1 MTITDYISRAARQLE
16 VAGLEDPR
24 REARMLLFEGAG
36 LTLAEQYTHSGQE
49 LSDGLEE
56 RLLAALERRSAREP
70 LSSIFAS
77 AFFCGHRFALNADC
91 LAPRPETELL
101 VETALELLKS
111 RLPLQPRPESGPES
125 KPESNS
131 ASRPALS
138 SASRQECSASSTE
151 KISASRPA
159 SSSEK
164 ISGSRPASNSELSSA
179 SSSEAKL
186 RLELAEL
193 CCGSAAPGLS
203 LLWELEQR
211 QKGVASLF
219 LGDLSGGAIYA
230 AMKNAAALGLEKSC
244 RFALCDLFP
253 PEKEETL
260 FDLILVNPPY
270 IPRAEIS
277 DLMPEVRDYEPH
289 LALDGGE
296 DGLDFY
302 RRLAASAALY
312 LKENGWLL
320 MEHGAAQEAAIREIF
335 ADWPQGR
342 GSAVISRRDAAGHD
356 RVLAFQV
363 SGRKDNGLG

>member
-16 VAGLEDPR
+16 GAGLEDPR
-24 REARMLLFEGAG
+24 REARMLLLEGAG
-36 LTLAEQYTHSGQE
+36 LTLAEQYAHPGRD
-49 LSDGLEE
+49 LSPDLEE
-56 RLLAALERRSAREP
+56 RLLAALERRSSREP

-101 VETALELLKS
+101 VEIALELLKS
-111 RLPLQPRPESGPES
+111 RLPLQSRSESGSES
-125 KPESNS
+125 KAESNS

-138 SASRQECSASSTE
+138 SASRQEWSASSSE

-159 SSSEK
+159 SSSAAE
-164 ISGSRPASNSELSSA
+164 P
-179 SSSEAKL
+179 

-203 LLWELEQR
+203 LLWELEQL
-211 QKGVASLF
+211 QKGSASLF

-230 AMKNAAALGLEKSC
+230 AMKNAAALGLDKSC

-277 DLMPEVRDYEPH
+277 GLMPEVRDYEPH

-302 RRLAASAALY
+302 RRLAASAAAC
-312 LKENGWLL
+312 LKEGGWLL
-320 MEHGAAQEAAIREIF
+320 MEHGAAQEADIREIF

-342 GSAVISRRDAAGHD
+342 GSAVISRCDAAGHD

-363 SGRKDNGLG
+363 SGRKDNALS

>member
-16 VAGLEDPR
+16 GAGLEDPR
-24 REARMLLFEGAG
+24 REARMLLLEGAG
-36 LTLAEQYTHSGQE
+36 LALAEQYAHPGRE
-49 LSDGLEE
+49 LSPDLEE
-56 RLLAALERRSAREP
+56 RLLAALERRSSREP

-111 RLPLQPRPESGPES
+111 RLPLQPRSESGLES
-125 KPESNS
+125 KAESS
-131 ASRPALS
+131 
-138 SASRQECSASSTE
+138 
-151 KISASRPA
+151 SASRPA
-159 SSSEK
+159 SSSAAE
-164 ISGSRPASNSELSSA
+164 P
-179 SSSEAKL
+179 

-203 LLWELEQR
+203 LLWELEQL
-211 QKGVASLF
+211 QKGSASLF

-230 AMKNAAALGLEKSC
+230 AMKNAAALGLDKSC

-270 IPRAEIS
+270 IPRAEIFG
-277 DLMPEVRDYEPH
+277 LMPEVRDYEPH

-302 RRLAASAALY
+302 RRLAASAAAC
-312 LKENGWLL
+312 LKEGGWLL
-320 MEHGAAQEAAIREIF
+320 MEHGAAQEADIREIF

-342 GSAVISRRDAAGHD
+342 GSAVISRCDAAGHD

-363 SGRKDNGLG
+363 SGRKDNALS

>member
-1 MTITDYISRAARQLE
+1 MIAGKGKQGEMTITDYISRAARQLE
-16 VAGLEDPR
+16 GAGLEDPR

-36 LTLAEQYTHSGQE
+36 LTLAEQYAHPGQE

-56 RLLAALERRSAREP
+56 QLLAALERRSAREP

-77 AFFCGHRFALNADC
+77 AFFCGHRFVLNADC

-111 RLPLQPRPESGPES
+111 RLPLQPRSKSGPES
-125 KPESNS
+125 KAESSS
-131 ASRPALS
+131 ASRP
-138 SASRQECSASSTE
+138 E
-151 KISASRPA
+151 

-164 ISGSRPASNSELSSA
+164 NSASSSELSSA
-179 SSSEAKL
+179 SSSEAKP

-277 DLMPEVRDYEPH
+277 YLMPEVRDYEPH

-302 RRLAASAALY
+302 RRLAASAAAC
-312 LKENGWLL
+312 LKEDGWLL

-342 GSAVISRRDAAGHD
+342 GSAVISRCDTAGHD

-363 SGRKDNGLG
+363 PGRKDNGLS

>member
-16 VAGLEDPR
+16 GAGLEDPR
-24 REARMLLFEGAG
+24 REARMLLLEGAG
-36 LTLAEQYTHSGQE
+36 LTLAEQYAHPE
-49 LSDGLEE
+49 EKLSPDLEE
-56 RLLAALERRSAREP
+56 RLLAALERRSSREP

-77 AFFCGHRFALNADC
+77 AIFCGHRFALNADC

-111 RLPLQPRPESGPES
+111 RLPLQPRSESGSESKAESKAESISASQPES
-125 KPESNS
+125 
-131 ASRPALS
+131 S
-138 SASRQECSASSTE
+138 SE
-151 KISASRPA
+151 KISASRPE
-159 SSSEK
+159 SSSELC
-164 ISGSRPASNSELSSA
+164 STSSSA
-179 SSSEAKL
+179 SSVEAKP

-211 QKGVASLF
+211 QKGSASLF
-219 LGDLSGGAIYA
+219 LGDLSGGAIYV
-230 AMKNAAALGLEKSC
+230 AMKNAAALGLDKSC

-277 DLMPEVRDYEPH
+277 GLMPEVRDYEPH

-302 RRLAASAALY
+302 RRLAASAAAC
-312 LKENGWLL
+312 LKEGGWLL
-320 MEHGAAQEAAIREIF
+320 MEHGAAQEADIREIF
-335 ADWPQGR
+335 ADWVQSR
-342 GSAVISRRDAAGHD
+342 GSAVISRCDAAGHD

-363 SGRKDNGLG
+363 SGRKDNALS

>member
-1 MTITDYISRAARQLE
+1 MTITDYISWAARQLE
-16 VAGLEDPR
+16 GAGLEDPR
-24 REARMLLFEGAG
+24 REARMLLLEGAG
-36 LTLAEQYTHSGQE
+36 LALAEQYAHPGRE
-49 LSDGLEE
+49 LSPDLEE
-56 RLLAALERRSAREP
+56 RLLAALERRSSREP

-111 RLPLQPRPESGPES
+111 RLPLQSRSESGS
-125 KPESNS
+125 KSKAESNS

-138 SASRQECSASSTE
+138 SASRQECSASSSE

-159 SSSEK
+159 SSSAAE
-164 ISGSRPASNSELSSA
+164 P
-179 SSSEAKL
+179 

-203 LLWELEQR
+203 LLWELEQL
-211 QKGVASLF
+211 QKGSASLF

-230 AMKNAAALGLEKSC
+230 AMKNAAALGLDKSC

-277 DLMPEVRDYEPH
+277 GLMPEVRDYEPH

-302 RRLAASAALY
+302 RRLAASAAAC
-312 LKENGWLL
+312 LKEGGWLL
-320 MEHGAAQEAAIREIF
+320 MEHGAAQEADIREIF
-335 ADWPQGR
+335 ADWPQSR
-342 GSAVISRRDAAGHD
+342 GSAVISRCDAAGHD

-363 SGRKDNGLG
+363 SGRKDNALS

>member
-1 MTITDYISRAARQLE
+1 MTITDYISRAALQLE
-16 VAGLEDPR
+16 SAGLEDPR
-24 REARMLLFEGAG
+24 REARMLLLEGAG
-36 LTLAEQYTHSGQE
+36 LTLAEQYAHPGQE

-56 RLLAALERRSAREP
+56 QLLAALERRSAREP

-77 AFFCGHRFALNADC
+77 AFFCGHRFVLNADC

-111 RLPLQPRPESGPES
+111 RLPLQPRSKSGPES
-125 KPESNS
+125 KAESSS
-131 ASRPALS
+131 ASRPAL
-138 SASRQECSASSTE
+138 
-151 KISASRPA
+151 
-159 SSSEK
+159 SSEK
-164 ISGSRPASNSELSSA
+164 ISGSRPESSSELSSA
-179 SSSEAKL
+179 SSSVSKL

-277 DLMPEVRDYEPH
+277 YLMPEVRDYEPH

-296 DGLDFY
+296 EGLDFY

-312 LKENGWLL
+312 LKEDGWLL
-320 MEHGAAQEAAIREIF
+320 MEHGAAQEDAIREIF

-363 SGRKDNGLG
+363 SGRKDNGLS

>member
-1 MTITDYISRAARQLE
+1 MTITDYISRASRQLE
-16 VAGLEDPR
+16 GAGLEDPR

-36 LTLAEQYTHSGQE
+36 LTLAEQYAHPGQE

-56 RLLAALERRSAREP
+56 QLLAALERRSAREP

-77 AFFCGHRFALNADC
+77 AFFCGHRFVLNADC

-111 RLPLQPRPESGPES
+111 RLPLQPRSKSGPES
-125 KPESNS
+125 KAESS
-131 ASRPALS
+131 
-138 SASRQECSASSTE
+138 
-151 KISASRPA
+151 SASRPA

-164 ISGSRPASNSELSSA
+164 NSASSSELSSA
-179 SSSEAKL
+179 SSSEAKP

-277 DLMPEVRDYEPH
+277 YLMPEVRDYEPH

-296 DGLDFY
+296 EGLDFY

-312 LKENGWLL
+312 LKEDGWLL
-320 MEHGAAQEAAIREIF
+320 MEHGAAQEDAIREIF

-363 SGRKDNGLG
+363 PGRKDNGLG

>member
-16 VAGLEDPR
+16 GAGLEDPR
-24 REARMLLFEGAG
+24 REARMLLLEGAG
-36 LTLAEQYTHSGQE
+36 LTLAEQYAHPGRE
-49 LSDGLEE
+49 LSPDLEE
-56 RLLAALERRSAREP
+56 RLLAALERRSSREP

-101 VETALELLKS
+101 VEIALELLKS
-111 RLPLQPRPESGPES
+111 RLPLQSRSESGSES
-125 KPESNS
+125 KAESNS

-138 SASRQECSASSTE
+138 SASRQECSASSSE

-159 SSSEK
+159 SSSAAE
-164 ISGSRPASNSELSSA
+164 P
-179 SSSEAKL
+179 

-203 LLWELEQR
+203 LLWELEQL
-211 QKGVASLF
+211 QKGSASLF

-230 AMKNAAALGLEKSC
+230 AMKNAAALGLDKSC

-277 DLMPEVRDYEPH
+277 GLMPEVRDYEPH

-302 RRLAASAALY
+302 RRLAASAAAC
-312 LKENGWLL
+312 LKEGGWLL
-320 MEHGAAQEAAIREIF
+320 MEHGAAQEADIREIF
-335 ADWPQGR
+335 ADWPQSR
-342 GSAVISRRDAAGHD
+342 GSAVISRCDAAGHD

-363 SGRKDNGLG
+363 SGRKDNALS

>member
-16 VAGLEDPR
+16 GAGLEDPR
-24 REARMLLFEGAG
+24 REARMLLLEGAG
-36 LTLAEQYTHSGQE
+36 LTLAEQYAHPGRE
-49 LSDGLEE
+49 LSPDLEE
-56 RLLAALERRSAREP
+56 RLLAALERRSSREP
-70 LSSIFAS
+70 LSSIFTS

-111 RLPLQPRPESGPES
+111 RLPLQSRSKSGSES
-125 KPESNS
+125 KAESSS

-138 SASRQECSASSTE
+138 SASRQECSASSSE

-159 SSSEK
+159 
-164 ISGSRPASNSELSSA
+164 LSSDL
-179 SSSEAKL
+179 SSDACLAAEP

-277 DLMPEVRDYEPH
+277 YLMPEVRDYEPH

-312 LKENGWLL
+312 LKEDGWLL

-342 GSAVISRRDAAGHD
+342 GSAVISRCDTAGHD

-363 SGRKDNGLG
+363 PGRKDNGLS

>member
-1 MTITDYISRAARQLE
+1 MTIADYISRAARQLE
-16 VAGLEDPR
+16 GAGLEDPR

-36 LTLAEQYTHSGQE
+36 LTLAEQYAHPGQE

-56 RLLAALERRSAREP
+56 QLLAALERRSAREP

-77 AFFCGHRFALNADC
+77 AFFCGHRFVLNADC

-111 RLPLQPRPESGPES
+111 RLPLQPRSKSGPES
-125 KPESNS
+125 KAESSS
-131 ASRPALS
+131 ASRP
-138 SASRQECSASSTE
+138 E
-151 KISASRPA
+151 

-164 ISGSRPASNSELSSA
+164 NSA
-179 SSSEAKL
+179 SSSELSSTSSSEAKP

-277 DLMPEVRDYEPH
+277 YLMPEVRDYEPH

-296 DGLDFY
+296 EGLDFY

-312 LKENGWLL
+312 LKEDGWLL
-320 MEHGAAQEAAIREIF
+320 MEHGAAQEDAIREIF

-363 SGRKDNGLG
+363 PGRKDNGLG

>member
-16 VAGLEDPR
+16 GAGLEDPR
-24 REARMLLFEGAG
+24 REARLLLLEGAG
-36 LTLAEQYTHSGQE
+36 LTLAEQYAHPGQE

-56 RLLAALERRSAREP
+56 QLLAALERRSAREP

-77 AFFCGHRFALNADC
+77 AFFCGHRFVLNADC

-111 RLPLQPRPESGPES
+111 RLPLQPRSKSGPES
-125 KPESNS
+125 KAESSS
-131 ASRPALS
+131 ASRP
-138 SASRQECSASSTE
+138 E
-151 KISASRPA
+151 

-164 ISGSRPASNSELSSA
+164 NSASSSELSSA
-179 SSSEAKL
+179 SSSEAKP

-277 DLMPEVRDYEPH
+277 YLMPEVRDYEPH

-296 DGLDFY
+296 EGLDFY

-312 LKENGWLL
+312 LKEDGWLL
-320 MEHGAAQEAAIREIF
+320 MEHGAAQEDAIREIF

-363 SGRKDNGLG
+363 PGRKDNGLG

>member
-16 VAGLEDPR
+16 GAGLEDPR
-24 REARMLLFEGAG
+24 REARMLLLEGAG
-36 LTLAEQYTHSGQE
+36 LTLAEQYAHPGRE
-49 LSDGLEE
+49 LSPDLEE
-56 RLLAALERRSAREP
+56 RLLAALERRSSREP

-111 RLPLQPRPESGPES
+111 RLPLKPRSESGLES
-125 KPESNS
+125 KAESS
-131 ASRPALS
+131 
-138 SASRQECSASSTE
+138 
-151 KISASRPA
+151 SASRPA
-159 SSSEK
+159 SSSAAE
-164 ISGSRPASNSELSSA
+164 P
-179 SSSEAKL
+179 

-203 LLWELEQR
+203 LLWELEQL
-211 QKGVASLF
+211 QKGSASLF

-230 AMKNAAALGLEKSC
+230 AMKNAAALGLDKSC

-270 IPRAEIS
+270 IPRAEIFG
-277 DLMPEVRDYEPH
+277 LMPEVRDYEPH

-302 RRLAASAALY
+302 RRLAASAAAC
-312 LKENGWLL
+312 LKEGGWLL
-320 MEHGAAQEAAIREIF
+320 MEHGAAQEADIREIF
-335 ADWPQGR
+335 ADWPQSR
-342 GSAVISRRDAAGHD
+342 GSAVISRCDAAGHD

-363 SGRKDNGLG
+363 SGRKDNALS

>member
-1 MTITDYISRAARQLE
+1 MTIADYISRAALQLE
-16 VAGLEDPR
+16 GAGLEDPR

-36 LTLAEQYTHSGQE
+36 LTLAEQYAHPGQE

-56 RLLAALERRSAREP
+56 QLLAALERRSAREP

-77 AFFCGHRFALNADC
+77 AFFCGHRFVLNADC

-111 RLPLQPRPESGPES
+111 RLPLQPRSKSGPES
-125 KPESNS
+125 KAESS
-131 ASRPALS
+131 
-138 SASRQECSASSTE
+138 
-151 KISASRPA
+151 SASRPA

-164 ISGSRPASNSELSSA
+164 NSTSRQESSST
-179 SSSEAKL
+179 SSSEAKP

-277 DLMPEVRDYEPH
+277 YLMPEVRDYEPH

-296 DGLDFY
+296 EGLDFY

-312 LKENGWLL
+312 LKEDGWLL

-363 SGRKDNGLG
+363 PGRKDNGLG

>member
-16 VAGLEDPR
+16 GAGLEDPR
-24 REARMLLFEGAG
+24 REARLLLLEGAG
-36 LTLAEQYTHSGQE
+36 LALAEQYAHPGRE
-49 LSDGLEE
+49 LSPDLEE
-56 RLLAALERRSAREP
+56 RLLAALERRSSREP

-111 RLPLQPRPESGPES
+111 RLPLQPRSESGLES
-125 KPESNS
+125 KAESNS

-138 SASRQECSASSTE
+138 SASRQECSASSSE

-159 SSSEK
+159 SSSAAE
-164 ISGSRPASNSELSSA
+164 P
-179 SSSEAKL
+179 

-203 LLWELEQR
+203 LLWELEQL
-211 QKGVASLF
+211 QKGSASLF

-230 AMKNAAALGLEKSC
+230 AMKNAAALGLDKSC

-270 IPRAEIS
+270 IPRSEIS
-277 DLMPEVRDYEPH
+277 GLMPEVRDYEPH

-302 RRLAASAALY
+302 RRLAASAAAC
-312 LKENGWLL
+312 LKEGGWLL
-320 MEHGAAQEAAIREIF
+320 MEHGAAQEADIREIF
-335 ADWPQGR
+335 ADWPQSS
-342 GSAVISRRDAAGHD
+342 GSAVISRCDAAGHD

-363 SGRKDNGLG
+363 SGRKDNALS

>member
-1 MTITDYISRAARQLE
+1 MTITDYISRASRQLE
-16 VAGLEDPR
+16 GAGLEDPR

-36 LTLAEQYTHSGQE
+36 LTLAEQYAHPGQE

-56 RLLAALERRSAREP
+56 QLLAALERRSAREP

-77 AFFCGHRFALNADC
+77 AFLCGHRFVLNADC

-111 RLPLQPRPESGPES
+111 RLPLQPRSKSGPES
-125 KPESNS
+125 KAESS
-131 ASRPALS
+131 
-138 SASRQECSASSTE
+138 
-151 KISASRPA
+151 SASRPA

-164 ISGSRPASNSELSSA
+164 NSASSSELSSA
-179 SSSEAKL
+179 SSSEAKP

-277 DLMPEVRDYEPH
+277 YLMPEVRDYEPH

-296 DGLDFY
+296 EGLDFY

-312 LKENGWLL
+312 LKEDGWLL
-320 MEHGAAQEAAIREIF
+320 MEHGAAQEDAIREIF

-363 SGRKDNGLG
+363 PGRKDNGLG

>member
-16 VAGLEDPR
+16 GAGLEDPR
-24 REARMLLFEGAG
+24 REARMLLLEGAG
-36 LTLAEQYTHSGQE
+36 LTLAEQYAHPGRE
-49 LSDGLEE
+49 LSPDMEE
-56 RLLAALERRSAREP
+56 RLLAALERRSSREP

-101 VETALELLKS
+101 VEIALELLKS
-111 RLPLQPRPESGPES
+111 RLPLQSRSESGSES
-125 KPESNS
+125 KAESNS

-138 SASRQECSASSTE
+138 SASRQEWSASSSE

-159 SSSEK
+159 SSSAAE
-164 ISGSRPASNSELSSA
+164 P
-179 SSSEAKL
+179 

-203 LLWELEQR
+203 LLWELEQL
-211 QKGVASLF
+211 QKGSASLF

-230 AMKNAAALGLEKSC
+230 AMKNAAALGLDKSC

-277 DLMPEVRDYEPH
+277 GLMPEVRDYEPH

-302 RRLAASAALY
+302 RRLAASAAAC
-312 LKENGWLL
+312 LKEGGWLL
-320 MEHGAAQEAAIREIF
+320 MEHGAAQEADIREIF

-342 GSAVISRRDAAGHD
+342 GSAVISRCDAAGHD

-363 SGRKDNGLG
+363 SGRKDNALS

>member
-16 VAGLEDPR
+16 GAGLEDPR
-24 REARMLLFEGAG
+24 REARMLLLEGAG
-36 LTLAEQYTHSGQE
+36 LTLAEQYAHPGQE
-49 LSDGLEE
+49 LADDLEE

-111 RLPLQPRPESGPES
+111 RLPLQPRSESGLES
-125 KPESNS
+125 KAESSS

-138 SASRQECSASSTE
+138 SASRQECSASSSE

-159 SSSEK
+159 SSSAAE
-164 ISGSRPASNSELSSA
+164 P
-179 SSSEAKL
+179 

-203 LLWELEQR
+203 LLWELEQL
-211 QKGVASLF
+211 QKGSASLF

-230 AMKNAAALGLEKSC
+230 AMKNAAALGLDKSC

-270 IPRAEIS
+270 IPRAEIFG
-277 DLMPEVRDYEPH
+277 LMPEVRDYEPH

-302 RRLAASAALY
+302 RRLAASAAAC
-312 LKENGWLL
+312 LKEGGWLL
-320 MEHGAAQEAAIREIF
+320 MEHGAAQEADIREIF
-335 ADWPQGR
+335 ADWPQSR
-342 GSAVISRRDAAGHD
+342 GSAAISRCDAAGHD

-363 SGRKDNGLG
+363 SGRKDNALS

>member
-16 VAGLEDPR
+16 GAGLEDPR

-36 LTLAEQYTHSGQE
+36 LTLAEQYAHPGQE

-56 RLLAALERRSAREP
+56 QLLAALERRSAREP

-77 AFFCGHRFALNADC
+77 AFFCGHRFVLNADC

-111 RLPLQPRPESGPES
+111 RLPLQPRSKSGPES
-125 KPESNS
+125 KAESSS
-131 ASRPALS
+131 ASRPES
-138 SASRQECSASSTE
+138 SSE
-151 KISASRPA
+151 KNSA
-159 SSSEK
+159 SSSE
-164 ISGSRPASNSELSSA
+164 LSST

-277 DLMPEVRDYEPH
+277 YLMPEVRDYEPH

-296 DGLDFY
+296 EGLDFY

-312 LKENGWLL
+312 LKEDGWLL

-363 SGRKDNGLG
+363 SGRKDNGLS

>member
-16 VAGLEDPR
+16 GAGLEDPR
-24 REARMLLFEGAG
+24 REARMLLLEGAG
-36 LTLAEQYTHSGQE
+36 LTLAEQYAHPGRE
-49 LSDGLEE
+49 LSPDLEE
-56 RLLAALERRSAREP
+56 RLLAALERRSSREP

-111 RLPLQPRPESGPES
+111 RLTLQSRSESGSES
-125 KPESNS
+125 KAESNS
-131 ASRPALS
+131 ASRPASS
-138 SASRQECSASSTE
+138 SAAE
-151 KISASRPA
+151 P
-159 SSSEK
+159 
-164 ISGSRPASNSELSSA
+164 
-179 SSSEAKL
+179 

-203 LLWELEQR
+203 LLWELEQL
-211 QKGVASLF
+211 QKGSASLF

-230 AMKNAAALGLEKSC
+230 AMKNAAALGLDKSC

-277 DLMPEVRDYEPH
+277 GLMPEVRDYEPH

-302 RRLAASAALY
+302 RRLAASAAAC
-312 LKENGWLL
+312 LKEGGWLL
-320 MEHGAAQEAAIREIF
+320 MEHGAAQEADIREIF
-335 ADWPQGR
+335 ADWPQSR
-342 GSAVISRRDAAGHD
+342 GSAVISRCDAAGHD
-356 RVLAFQV
+356 RVLAFQI
-363 SGRKDNGLG
+363 SGRKDNALS

>member
-16 VAGLEDPR
+16 GAGLEDPR
-24 REARMLLFEGAG
+24 REARMLLLEGAG
-36 LTLAEQYTHSGQE
+36 LALAEQYAHPGRE
-49 LSDGLEE
+49 LSPDLEE
-56 RLLAALERRSAREP
+56 RLLAALERRSSREP

-111 RLPLQPRPESGPES
+111 RLPLQSRSESGSKSKAES
-125 KPESNS
+125 S
-131 ASRPALS
+131 
-138 SASRQECSASSTE
+138 
-151 KISASRPA
+151 SASRPA
-159 SSSEK
+159 SSSAAE
-164 ISGSRPASNSELSSA
+164 P
-179 SSSEAKL
+179 

-203 LLWELEQR
+203 LLWELEQL
-211 QKGVASLF
+211 QKGSASLF

-230 AMKNAAALGLEKSC
+230 AMKNAAALGLDKSC

-270 IPRAEIS
+270 IPRAEIFG
-277 DLMPEVRDYEPH
+277 LMPEVRDYEPH
-289 LALDGGE
+289 LALGGGE
-296 DGLDFY
+296 DGLNFY
-302 RRLAASAALY
+302 RRLAASAAAC
-312 LKENGWLL
+312 LKEGGWLL
-320 MEHGAAQEAAIREIF
+320 MEHGAAQEADIREIF
-335 ADWPQGR
+335 ADWPQSR
-342 GSAVISRRDAAGHD
+342 GSAVISRCDAAGHD

-363 SGRKDNGLG
+363 SGRKDNALS

>member
-16 VAGLEDPR
+16 GAGLEDPR
-24 REARMLLFEGAG
+24 REARMLLLEGAG
-36 LTLAEQYTHSGQE
+36 LALAEQYAHPGRE
-49 LSDGLEE
+49 LSPDLEE
-56 RLLAALERRSAREP
+56 RLLAALERRSSREP

-111 RLPLQPRPESGPES
+111 RLPLQSRSESGSES
-125 KPESNS
+125 KAESNS
-131 ASRPALS
+131 ASRPASS
-138 SASRQECSASSTE
+138 SAAE
-151 KISASRPA
+151 P
-159 SSSEK
+159 
-164 ISGSRPASNSELSSA
+164 
-179 SSSEAKL
+179 

-203 LLWELEQR
+203 LLWELEQL
-211 QKGVASLF
+211 QKGSASLF

-230 AMKNAAALGLEKSC
+230 AMKNAAALGLDKSC

-270 IPRAEIS
+270 IPRAEIFG
-277 DLMPEVRDYEPH
+277 LMPEVRDYEPH

-302 RRLAASAALY
+302 RRLAASAAAC
-312 LKENGWLL
+312 LKEGGWLL
-320 MEHGAAQEAAIREIF
+320 MEHGAAQEADIREIF
-335 ADWPQGR
+335 ADWPQSR
-342 GSAVISRRDAAGHD
+342 GSAVISRCDAAGHD

-363 SGRKDNGLG
+363 SGRKDNALS

>member
-16 VAGLEDPR
+16 GAGLEDPR
-24 REARMLLFEGAG
+24 REARMLLLEGAG
-36 LTLAEQYTHSGQE
+36 LTLAEQYAHPGCE
-49 LSDGLEE
+49 LSPDLEE
-56 RLLAALERRSAREP
+56 RLLAALERRSSREP

-111 RLPLQPRPESGPES
+111 RLPLQPRSESGLES
-125 KPESNS
+125 KAESS
-131 ASRPALS
+131 
-138 SASRQECSASSTE
+138 
-151 KISASRPA
+151 SASRPA
-159 SSSEK
+159 SSSAAE
-164 ISGSRPASNSELSSA
+164 P
-179 SSSEAKL
+179 

-203 LLWELEQR
+203 LLWELEQL
-211 QKGVASLF
+211 QKGSASLF

-230 AMKNAAALGLEKSC
+230 AMKNAAALGLDKSC

-277 DLMPEVRDYEPH
+277 GLMPEVRDYEPH

-302 RRLAASAALY
+302 RRLAASAAAC
-312 LKENGWLL
+312 LKEGGWLL
-320 MEHGAAQEAAIREIF
+320 MEHGAAQEADIREIF
-335 ADWPQGR
+335 ADWPQSR
-342 GSAVISRRDAAGHD
+342 GSAVISRCDAAGHD

-363 SGRKDNGLG
+363 SGRKDNALS

>member
-16 VAGLEDPR
+16 GAGLEDPR
-24 REARMLLFEGAG
+24 REARMLLLEGAG
-36 LTLAEQYTHSGQE
+36 LTLSEQYAHPGCE
-49 LSDGLEE
+49 LSPDLEE
-56 RLLAALERRSAREP
+56 RLLAALERRSSREP

-111 RLPLQPRPESGPES
+111 RLPLQPRSESGLES
-125 KPESNS
+125 KAESNS

-138 SASRQECSASSTE
+138 SASWQEYSASSSE

-159 SSSEK
+159 SSSAAE
-164 ISGSRPASNSELSSA
+164 P
-179 SSSEAKL
+179 

-203 LLWELEQR
+203 LLWELEQL
-211 QKGVASLF
+211 QKGSASLF

-230 AMKNAAALGLEKSC
+230 AMKNAAALGLDKSC

-277 DLMPEVRDYEPH
+277 GLMPEVRDYEPH

-302 RRLAASAALY
+302 RRLAASAAAC
-312 LKENGWLL
+312 LKEGGWLL
-320 MEHGAAQEAAIREIF
+320 MEHGAAQEADIREIF
-335 ADWPQGR
+335 ADWPQSR
-342 GSAVISRRDAAGHD
+342 GSAVISRCDAAGHD

-363 SGRKDNGLG
+363 SGRKDNALS

>member
-16 VAGLEDPR
+16 GAGLEDPR
-24 REARMLLFEGAG
+24 REARMLLLEGAG
-36 LTLAEQYTHSGQE
+36 LTLAEQYAHPGKE
-49 LSDGLEE
+49 LSDDLEE

-111 RLPLQPRPESGPES
+111 RLPLQPRSKSGPES
-125 KPESNS
+125 KAESSS
-131 ASRPALS
+131 ASRP
-138 SASRQECSASSTE
+138 E
-151 KISASRPA
+151 

-164 ISGSRPASNSELSSA
+164 NSASSSELSSA
-179 SSSEAKL
+179 SSSEAKP

-277 DLMPEVRDYEPH
+277 YLMPEVRDYEPH

-296 DGLDFY
+296 EGLDFY

-312 LKENGWLL
+312 LKEDGWLL
-320 MEHGAAQEAAIREIF
+320 MEHGAAQEDAIREIF

-363 SGRKDNGLG
+363 SGRKDNGLS

>member
-16 VAGLEDPR
+16 GAGLEDPR
-24 REARMLLFEGAG
+24 REARMLLLEGAG
-36 LTLAEQYTHSGQE
+36 LALAEQYAHPGRE
-49 LSDGLEE
+49 LSPDLEE
-56 RLLAALERRSAREP
+56 RLLAALERRSSREP

-111 RLPLQPRPESGPES
+111 RLPLQPRSESGLES
-125 KPESNS
+125 KAESSS
-131 ASRPALS
+131 ASRP
-138 SASRQECSASSTE
+138 ECSASSSE

-159 SSSEK
+159 SSSAAE
-164 ISGSRPASNSELSSA
+164 P
-179 SSSEAKL
+179 

-203 LLWELEQR
+203 LLWELEQL
-211 QKGVASLF
+211 QKGSASLF

-230 AMKNAAALGLEKSC
+230 AMKNAAALGLDKSC

-277 DLMPEVRDYEPH
+277 GLMPEVRDYEPH

-302 RRLAASAALY
+302 RRLAASAAAC
-312 LKENGWLL
+312 LKEGGWLL
-320 MEHGAAQEAAIREIF
+320 MEHGAAQEADIREIF

-342 GSAVISRRDAAGHD
+342 GSAVISRCDAAGHD

-363 SGRKDNGLG
+363 SGRKDNALS

>member
-16 VAGLEDPR
+16 GAGLEDPR
-24 REARMLLFEGAG
+24 REARMLLLEGAG
-36 LTLAEQYTHSGQE
+36 LTLAEQYAHPGRE
-49 LSDGLEE
+49 LSPDMEE
-56 RLLAALERRSAREP
+56 RLLAALERRSSREP

-111 RLPLQPRPESGPES
+111 RLPLQSRSESGSES
-125 KPESNS
+125 KAESS
-131 ASRPALS
+131 
-138 SASRQECSASSTE
+138 
-151 KISASRPA
+151 SASRPA
-159 SSSEK
+159 SSS
-164 ISGSRPASNSELSSA
+164 A
-179 SSSEAKL
+179 AKP

-203 LLWELEQR
+203 LLWELEQL
-211 QKGVASLF
+211 QKGSASLF

-230 AMKNAAALGLEKSC
+230 AMKNAAALGLDKSC

-270 IPRAEIS
+270 IPRAEIFG
-277 DLMPEVRDYEPH
+277 LMPEVRDYEPH

-302 RRLAASAALY
+302 RRLAASAAAC
-312 LKENGWLL
+312 LKEGGWLL
-320 MEHGAAQEAAIREIF
+320 MEHGAAQEADIREIF
-335 ADWPQGR
+335 ADWPQSR
-342 GSAVISRRDAAGHD
+342 GSAVISRCDAAGHD

-363 SGRKDNGLG
+363 SGRKDNALS

>member
-16 VAGLEDPR
+16 GAGLEDPR
-24 REARMLLFEGAG
+24 REARMLLLEGAG
-36 LTLAEQYTHSGQE
+36 LALAEQYAHPGRE
-49 LSDGLEE
+49 LSPDLEE
-56 RLLAALERRSAREP
+56 RLLAALERRSSREP

-111 RLPLQPRPESGPES
+111 RLPLQSRSESGSKSKAES
-125 KPESNS
+125 S
-131 ASRPALS
+131 
-138 SASRQECSASSTE
+138 
-151 KISASRPA
+151 SASRPA
-159 SSSEK
+159 SSSAAE
-164 ISGSRPASNSELSSA
+164 P
-179 SSSEAKL
+179 

-203 LLWELEQR
+203 LLWELEQL
-211 QKGVASLF
+211 QKGSASLF

-230 AMKNAAALGLEKSC
+230 AMKNAAALGLDKSC

-270 IPRAEIS
+270 IPRAEIFG
-277 DLMPEVRDYEPH
+277 LMPEVRDYEPH

-296 DGLDFY
+296 DGLNFY
-302 RRLAASAALY
+302 RRLAASAAAC
-312 LKENGWLL
+312 LKEGGWLL
-320 MEHGAAQEAAIREIF
+320 MEHGAAQEADIREIF
-335 ADWPQGR
+335 ADWPQSR
-342 GSAVISRRDAAGHD
+342 GSAVISRCDAAGHD

-363 SGRKDNGLG
+363 SGRKDNALS

>member
-16 VAGLEDPR
+16 GAGLEDPR
-24 REARMLLFEGAG
+24 REARMLLLEGAG
-36 LTLAEQYTHSGQE
+36 LTLAEQYAHPGRE
-49 LSDGLEE
+49 LSPDQEE
-56 RLLAALERRSAREP
+56 RLLAALERRSSREP

-111 RLPLQPRPESGPES
+111 RLPLQPRSESGLES
-125 KPESNS
+125 KAESSS

-138 SASRQECSASSTE
+138 SAAE
-151 KISASRPA
+151 P
-159 SSSEK
+159 
-164 ISGSRPASNSELSSA
+164 
-179 SSSEAKL
+179 

-203 LLWELEQR
+203 LLWELEQL
-211 QKGVASLF
+211 QKGSASLF

-230 AMKNAAALGLEKSC
+230 AMKNAAALGLDKSC

-270 IPRAEIS
+270 IPRAEIFG
-277 DLMPEVRDYEPH
+277 LMPEVRDYEPH

-302 RRLAASAALY
+302 RRLAASAAAC
-312 LKENGWLL
+312 LKEGGWLL
-320 MEHGAAQEAAIREIF
+320 MEHGAAQEADIREIF

-342 GSAVISRRDAAGHD
+342 GSAVISRCDAAGHD

-363 SGRKDNGLG
+363 SGRKDNALS

>member
-1 MTITDYISRAARQLE
+1 
-16 VAGLEDPR
+16 
-24 REARMLLFEGAG
+24 MLLLEGAG
-36 LTLAEQYTHSGQE
+36 LALAEQYAHPGRE
-49 LSDGLEE
+49 LSPDLEE
-56 RLLAALERRSAREP
+56 RLLAALERRSSREP

-111 RLPLQPRPESGPES
+111 RLPLQSRSESGSES
-125 KPESNS
+125 KAESSS
-131 ASRPALS
+131 ASRPASSSASRPASS
-138 SASRQECSASSTE
+138 SASRQECSASSSE
-151 KISASRPA
+151 KISAARQE
-159 SSSEK
+159 SSST
-164 ISGSRPASNSELSSA
+164 SSSA
-179 SSSEAKL
+179 SSSAAKP

-203 LLWELEQR
+203 LLWELEQL
-211 QKGVASLF
+211 QKGSASLF

-230 AMKNAAALGLEKSC
+230 AMKNAAALGLDKSC

-277 DLMPEVRDYEPH
+277 GLMPEVRDYEPH

-302 RRLAASAALY
+302 RRLAASAAAC
-312 LKENGWLL
+312 LKEGGWLL
-320 MEHGAAQEAAIREIF
+320 MEHGAAQEADIREIF

-342 GSAVISRRDAAGHD
+342 GSAVISRCDAAGHD

-363 SGRKDNGLG
+363 SGRKDNALS

>member
-16 VAGLEDPR
+16 GAGLEDPR

-36 LTLAEQYTHSGQE
+36 LTLAEQYAHPGQE

-56 RLLAALERRSAREP
+56 QLLAALERRSAREP

-77 AFFCGHRFALNADC
+77 AFFCGHRFVLNADC

-111 RLPLQPRPESGPES
+111 RLPLQPRSKSGPES
-125 KPESNS
+125 KAESSS
-131 ASRPALS
+131 ASRP
-138 SASRQECSASSTE
+138 E
-151 KISASRPA
+151 

-164 ISGSRPASNSELSSA
+164 NSASSSELSSA
-179 SSSEAKL
+179 SSSEAKP

-211 QKGVASLF
+211 RKGVVSLF

-277 DLMPEVRDYEPH
+277 YLMPEVRDYEPH

-296 DGLDFY
+296 EGLDFY
-302 RRLAASAALY
+302 RRLSASAALY
-312 LKENGWLL
+312 LKEDGWLL

-363 SGRKDNGLG
+363 SGRKDNGLS

>member
-1 MTITDYISRAARQLE
+1 MTITDYISRAVRQLE
-16 VAGLEDPR
+16 GAGLEDPR

-36 LTLAEQYTHSGQE
+36 LTLAEQYAHPGQE

-56 RLLAALERRSAREP
+56 QLLAALERRSAREP

-77 AFFCGHRFALNADC
+77 AFFCGHRFVLNADC

-111 RLPLQPRPESGPES
+111 RLPLQPRSKSGPES
-125 KPESNS
+125 KAESSS
-131 ASRPALS
+131 ASRP
-138 SASRQECSASSTE
+138 E
-151 KISASRPA
+151 

-164 ISGSRPASNSELSSA
+164 NSA
-179 SSSEAKL
+179 SSSELSSTSSSEAKP

-277 DLMPEVRDYEPH
+277 YLMPEVRDYEPH

-296 DGLDFY
+296 EGLDFY

-312 LKENGWLL
+312 LKEDGWLL

-363 SGRKDNGLG
+363 SGRKDNGLS

>member
-16 VAGLEDPR
+16 GAGLEDPR

-36 LTLAEQYTHSGQE
+36 LTLAEQYAHPGQE

-56 RLLAALERRSAREP
+56 QLLAALERRSAREP

-77 AFFCGHRFALNADC
+77 AFFCGHHFVLNADC

-111 RLPLQPRPESGPES
+111 RLPLQLCSESGPES
-125 KPESNS
+125 KAESSS
-131 ASRPALS
+131 ASRP
-138 SASRQECSASSTE
+138 E
-151 KISASRPA
+151 

-164 ISGSRPASNSELSSA
+164 NSA
-179 SSSEAKL
+179 SSSELSSTSSSETKP

-277 DLMPEVRDYEPH
+277 YLMPEVRDYEPH

-296 DGLDFY
+296 EGLDFY
-302 RRLAASAALY
+302 RRLATSAALY
-312 LKENGWLL
+312 LKEDGWLL

-363 SGRKDNGLG
+363 SGRKDNGLS

>member
-16 VAGLEDPR
+16 GAGLEDPR

-36 LTLAEQYTHSGQE
+36 LTLAEQYAHPGKE
-49 LSDGLEE
+49 LSDDLEE

-70 LSSIFAS
+70 QSSIFAS
-77 AFFCGHRFALNADC
+77 AFFCGHRFVLNADC

-101 VETALELLKS
+101 VETALELLTS

-125 KPESNS
+125 KAES
-131 ASRPALS
+131 S
-138 SASRQECSASSTE
+138 SASQ
-151 KISASRPA
+151 PP

-164 ISGSRPASNSELSSA
+164 NSASRPASNSELSST
-179 SSSEAKL
+179 SSSEAKP

-277 DLMPEVRDYEPH
+277 GLMPEVRNYEPH

-312 LKENGWLL
+312 LKEDGWLL

-342 GSAVISRRDAAGHD
+342 GSAVISRCDTAGHD

-363 SGRKDNGLG
+363 PGRKDNGLS

>member
-1 MTITDYISRAARQLE
+1 MTITDYISRAALQLE
-16 VAGLEDPR
+16 SAGLEDPR
-24 REARMLLFEGAG
+24 REARMLLLEGAG
-36 LTLAEQYTHSGQE
+36 LTLAEQYAHPGQE

-56 RLLAALERRSAREP
+56 QLLAALERRSAREP

-77 AFFCGHRFALNADC
+77 AFFCGHRFVLNADC

-111 RLPLQPRPESGPES
+111 RLPLQPRSKSGPES
-125 KPESNS
+125 KAESSS
-131 ASRPALS
+131 ASRP
-138 SASRQECSASSTE
+138 E
-151 KISASRPA
+151 

-164 ISGSRPASNSELSSA
+164 NSASSSELSSA
-179 SSSEAKL
+179 SSSEAKP

-296 DGLDFY
+296 EGLDFY

-312 LKENGWLL
+312 LKEDGWLL

-342 GSAVISRRDAAGHD
+342 GSAVISRCDTAGHD

-363 SGRKDNGLG
+363 PGRKDNGLS

>member
-16 VAGLEDPR
+16 GAGLEDPR

-36 LTLAEQYTHSGQE
+36 LTLAEQYAHPGQE

-56 RLLAALERRSAREP
+56 QLLAALERRSAREP

-77 AFFCGHRFALNADC
+77 AFFCGHRFVLNADC

-111 RLPLQPRPESGPES
+111 RLPLQPRSKFGPES
-125 KPESNS
+125 KAE
-131 ASRPALS
+131 
-138 SASRQECSASSTE
+138 
-151 KISASRPA
+151 

-164 ISGSRPASNSELSSA
+164 NSA
-179 SSSEAKL
+179 SSSELSSTSSSEAKP

-277 DLMPEVRDYEPH
+277 YLMPEVRDYEPH

-296 DGLDFY
+296 EGLDFY

-312 LKENGWLL
+312 LKEDGWLL

-363 SGRKDNGLG
+363 SGRKDNGLS

>member
-16 VAGLEDPR
+16 GAGLEDPR
-24 REARMLLFEGAG
+24 REARMLLLEGAG
-36 LTLAEQYTHSGQE
+36 LTLAEQYAHPGRE
-49 LSDGLEE
+49 LSPDLEE
-56 RLLAALERRSAREP
+56 RLLAALERRSSREP
-70 LSSIFAS
+70 LSSIFTS

-111 RLPLQPRPESGPES
+111 RLPLQSRSESGSES
-125 KPESNS
+125 KAESNS

-138 SASRQECSASSTE
+138 SASRQECSASSSE

-159 SSSEK
+159 
-164 ISGSRPASNSELSSA
+164 LSSDL
-179 SSSEAKL
+179 SSDACLAAEP

-203 LLWELEQR
+203 LLWDLEQR
-211 QKGVASLF
+211 QKGSASLF
-219 LGDLSGGAIYA
+219 LGDLSGGAIYV
-230 AMKNAAALGLEKSC
+230 AMKNAAALGLDKSC

-277 DLMPEVRDYEPH
+277 GLMPEVRDYEPH

-302 RRLAASAALY
+302 RRLAASAAAC
-312 LKENGWLL
+312 LKEGGWLL
-320 MEHGAAQEAAIREIF
+320 MEHGAAQEADIREIF
-335 ADWPQGR
+335 ADWVQSR
-342 GSAVISRRDAAGHD
+342 GSAVISRCDAAGHD

-363 SGRKDNGLG
+363 SGRKDNALS

>member
-16 VAGLEDPR
+16 GAGLEDPR
-24 REARMLLFEGAG
+24 REARMLLLEGAG
-36 LTLAEQYTHSGQE
+36 LTLAEQYAHPGRE
-49 LSDGLEE
+49 LSPDLEE
-56 RLLAALERRSAREP
+56 RLLAALERRSSREP

-101 VETALELLKS
+101 VEIALELLKS
-111 RLPLQPRPESGPES
+111 RLPLQSRSESGSES
-125 KPESNS
+125 KAESNS

-138 SASRQECSASSTE
+138 SASRQEWSASSSE

-159 SSSEK
+159 SSSAAE
-164 ISGSRPASNSELSSA
+164 P
-179 SSSEAKL
+179 

-203 LLWELEQR
+203 LLWELEQL
-211 QKGVASLF
+211 QKGSASLF

-230 AMKNAAALGLEKSC
+230 AMKNAAALGLDKSC

-277 DLMPEVRDYEPH
+277 GLMPEVRDYEPH

-302 RRLAASAALY
+302 RRLAASAAAC
-312 LKENGWLL
+312 LKEGGWLL
-320 MEHGAAQEAAIREIF
+320 MEHGAAQEADIREIF

-342 GSAVISRRDAAGHD
+342 GSAVISRCDAAGHD

-363 SGRKDNGLG
+363 SGRKDNALS

>member
-1 MTITDYISRAARQLE
+1 MTIADYISRAALQLE
-16 VAGLEDPR
+16 GAGLEDPR

-36 LTLAEQYTHSGQE
+36 LTLAEQYAHPGQE

-56 RLLAALERRSAREP
+56 QLLAALERRSAREP

-77 AFFCGHRFALNADC
+77 AFFCGHRFVLNADC

-111 RLPLQPRPESGPES
+111 RLPLQPRSKSGPES
-125 KPESNS
+125 KAESSS
-131 ASRPALS
+131 ASRP
-138 SASRQECSASSTE
+138 E
-151 KISASRPA
+151 

-164 ISGSRPASNSELSSA
+164 NSA
-179 SSSEAKL
+179 SSSELSSTSSSEAKP

-230 AMKNAAALGLEKSC
+230 AMKNAAALGLDKSC

-277 DLMPEVRDYEPH
+277 YLMPEVRDYEPH

-296 DGLDFY
+296 EGLDFY
-302 RRLAASAALY
+302 RRLAASAADC
-312 LKENGWLL
+312 LKEDGWLL

-342 GSAVISRRDAAGHD
+342 GSAVISRHDAAGHD

-363 SGRKDNGLG
+363 PGRKDNGLG

>member
-16 VAGLEDPR
+16 GAGLEDPR
-24 REARMLLFEGAG
+24 REARMLLLEGAG
-36 LTLAEQYTHSGQE
+36 LTLAEQYAHPGRE
-49 LSDGLEE
+49 LSPDLEE
-56 RLLAALERRSAREP
+56 RLLAALERRSSREP

-101 VETALELLKS
+101 VEIALELLKS
-111 RLPLQPRPESGPES
+111 RLPLQSRSESGSES
-125 KPESNS
+125 KAESNS
-131 ASRPALS
+131 ASRPASS
-138 SASRQECSASSTE
+138 SAAE
-151 KISASRPA
+151 P
-159 SSSEK
+159 
-164 ISGSRPASNSELSSA
+164 
-179 SSSEAKL
+179 

-203 LLWELEQR
+203 LLWELEQL
-211 QKGVASLF
+211 QKGSASLF

-230 AMKNAAALGLEKSC
+230 AMKNAAALGLDKSC

-270 IPRAEIS
+270 IPRAEIFG
-277 DLMPEVRDYEPH
+277 LMPEVRNYEPH

-302 RRLAASAALY
+302 RRLAASAAAC
-312 LKENGWLL
+312 LKEGGWLL
-320 MEHGAAQEAAIREIF
+320 MEHGAAQEADIREIF

-342 GSAVISRRDAAGHD
+342 GSAVISRCDAAGHD

-363 SGRKDNGLG
+363 SGRKDNALS